1 MSFTEFLEM
10 SSGALTEGSV
20 FSLLI
25 ALIAGVISS
34 GVCPCTLPVGLG
46 LAGLVSS
53 NTRTSQTN
61 HNGVL
66 IAIAFSFGI
75 LVTLSALGAV
85 VGGLSVLLTETFGK
99 YWALVMAVISAIA
112 AVVAFNGPRLKVA
125 KLETLRKPGLGGTF
139 LYGVIFSLGTSAA
152 PLLLLISVAAA
163 TANLSYGLMLAFAF
177 GLGRALPFLLIG
189 FFASAITK
197 LARLSWLRVSIQ
209 WVSSAALAFVSFYY
223 GRIYTSLI

>member
-1 MSFTEFLEM
+1 
-10 SSGALTEGSV
+10 
-20 FSLLI
+20 
-25 ALIAGVISS
+25 
-34 GVCPCTLPVGLG
+34 
-46 LAGLVSS
+46 VSS

-99 YWALVMAVISAIA
+99 YWALVMAMISAIA

-223 GRIYTSLI
+223 GRIYISLI